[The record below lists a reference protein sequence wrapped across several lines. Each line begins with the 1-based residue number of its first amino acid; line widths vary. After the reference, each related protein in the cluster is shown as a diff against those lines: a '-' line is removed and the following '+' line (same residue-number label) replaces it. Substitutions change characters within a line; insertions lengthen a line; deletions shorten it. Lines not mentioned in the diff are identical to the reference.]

1 MDNRICFSTKFLI
14 FKMARPLR
22 IQYEGAFYHIT
33 ARGNEKKDIFT
44 NDTDRNKFIQIL
56 ESVAEKYGWLI
67 HAYCL
72 MSNHYHLLVETP
84 LKNLSAGMRQLNGV
98 YTQSFNKRHR
108 RIGHLFQG
116 RFKSYLLEKERYLLE
131 VCRYI
136 VLNPVRA
143 RIVNDPIE
151 WEYSS
156 YGKTSGDRRRY
167 KYLYPDLI
175 LSFFSDSLTGA
186 QKGYIKFIKEGM
198 GKESPFKEAHGGF
211 ILGGEK
217 FVKSVMEKNKN
228 IDCEEI
234 TKSERYI
241 GRPSLRDIFA
251 EKERDEGIAVA
262 INQWGYTLKNVGKYV
277 GLHYAWVSKIAKKAK
292 NKT

>member
-1 MDNRICFSTKFLI
+1 
-14 FKMARPLR
+14 MARPLR

-44 NDTDRNKFIQIL
+44 NDADRNRFIKIL
-56 ESVAEKYGWLI
+56 ESVAEKYRWI
-67 HAYCL
+67 VHAYCL
-72 MSNHYHLLVETP
+72 MSNHYHLVVETP

-98 YTQSFNKRHR
+98 YTQNFNKKHG

-116 RFKSYLLEKERYLLE
+116 RFKAYLIEKENYLLE

-143 RIVNDPIE
+143 GIVHDPLD

-156 YGKTSGDRRRY
+156 CRKTFGDRNRY
-167 KYLYPDLI
+167 EYLYPDLI
-175 LSFFSDSLTGA
+175 LSFFSNSLADA
-186 QKGYIKFIKEGM
+186 QKKYIKFVKDGI

-211 ILGGEK
+211 ILGGER
-217 FVKSVMEKNKN
+217 FVKSVMEKDKI

-234 TKSERYI
+234 AKKEKYVS
-241 GRPSLRDIFA
+241 RPNLRDIFA
-251 EKERDEGIAVA
+251 GKKRDEGIAIAV
-262 INQWGYTLKNVGKYV
+262 NQWRYSLKEVGEFV
-277 GLHYAWVSKIAKKAK
+277 GLHYARVCRIAKKAK
-292 NKT
+292 SKT

>member
-1 MDNRICFSTKFLI
+1 
-14 FKMARPLR
+14 MARPLR

-44 NDTDRNKFIQIL
+44 NDADRNKFIKIL
-56 ESVAEKYGWLI
+56 ESVAEKYRWI
-67 HAYCL
+67 VHAYCV
-72 MSNHYHLLVETP
+72 MSNHYHLVVETP

-98 YTQSFNKRHR
+98 YTQSFNKKHG

-116 RFKSYLLEKERYLLE
+116 RFKAYLIEKENYLLE

-143 RIVNDPIE
+143 GIVHDPLE

-156 YGKTSGDRRRY
+156 YRKTFGDRKCC

-175 LSFFSDSLTGA
+175 LSFFSNSLADA
-186 QKGYIKFIKEGM
+186 QKRYIKYVKEGI
-198 GKESPFKEAHGGF
+198 GKESPFNEAHGGF

-217 FVKSVMEKNKN
+217 FVKSVLENDKN

-234 TKSERYI
+234 AIRERYVS
-241 GRPSLRDIFA
+241 RPNLRDIFA
-251 EKERDEGIAVA
+251 GKERDESIAIA
-262 INQWGYTLKNVGKYV
+262 INRWRYSLEDVGKFV
-277 GLHYAWVSKIAKKAK
+277 GLHYSWVSRIAKKAK

>member
-1 MDNRICFSTKFLI
+1 
-14 FKMARPLR
+14 MARPLR

-44 NDTDRNKFIQIL
+44 NDVDRNRFIKIL
-56 ESVAEKYGWLI
+56 ESVAEKYRWI
-67 HAYCL
+67 VHAYCL
-72 MSNHYHLLVETP
+72 MSNHYHLVVETP

-98 YTQSFNKRHR
+98 YTQSFNKKQG

-116 RFKSYLLEKERYLLE
+116 RFKAYLIEKENYLLE

-143 RIVNDPIE
+143 GIVHDPLD

-156 YGKTSGDRRRY
+156 YRKTFGDRNRY

-175 LSFFSDSLTGA
+175 LSFFSNSLADA
-186 QKGYIKFIKEGM
+186 QKKYIKFVKEGI
-198 GKESPFKEAHGGF
+198 GKESPFIEAHGGF
-211 ILGGEK
+211 ILGGER
-217 FVKSVMEKNKN
+217 FVKSVMEKDKI

-234 TKSERYI
+234 AKRERYVS
-241 GRPSLRDIFA
+241 RPNLRDIFA
-251 EKERDEGIAVA
+251 GKERDEGIAIAV
-262 INQWGYTLKNVGKYV
+262 NQWRYSLKEVGEFV
-277 GLHYAWVSKIAKKAK
+277 GLHYARVCRIAKKAK

>member
-1 MDNRICFSTKFLI
+1 
-14 FKMARPLR
+14 MARPLR

-44 NDTDRNKFIQIL
+44 NDADRNKFIKIL
-56 ESVAEKYGWLI
+56 ESVAEKYRWI
-67 HAYCL
+67 VHAYCL
-72 MSNHYHLLVETP
+72 MSNHYHLVVETP

-98 YTQSFNKRHR
+98 YTQSFNKKHG

-116 RFKSYLLEKERYLLE
+116 RFKAYLIEKENYLLE

-143 RIVNDPIE
+143 GIVHDPLE

-156 YGKTSGDRRRY
+156 YRKTFGDRKRY

-175 LSFFSDSLTGA
+175 LSFFSNSLADA
-186 QKGYIKFIKEGM
+186 QKKYIKFVKEGI
-198 GKESPFKEAHGGF
+198 GKESPFEEAHGGF
-211 ILGGEK
+211 ILGGER
-217 FVKSVMEKNKN
+217 FVKSVMEKDKI

-234 TKSERYI
+234 AKRERYVS
-241 GRPSLRDIFA
+241 RPNLRDIFA
-251 EKERDEGIAVA
+251 GKERDEGIAIAV
-262 INQWGYTLKNVGKYV
+262 NQWRYSLKEVGEFV
-277 GLHYAWVSKIAKKAK
+277 GLHYARVCRIAKKAK